1 MQPKLPTYRTVAGIL
16 ENEKGSGMALVG
28 WTALRTLL
36 IAPPMLF
43 VGVPAK
49 QAFVGSALASMFIS
63 TLTLLRIFDA
73 KHTGLKG
80 PSRCLSSGSQIRRRA
95 RSRTK

>member
-1 MQPKLPTYRTVAGIL
+1 MKPKLPTYRTVAGVL

-36 IAPPMLF
+36 IAPPMLM
-43 VGVPAK
+43 VGVAPK
-49 QAFVGSALASMFIS
+49 QAFGGAVLASMFIS

-73 KHTGLKG
+73 KHSGLKG
-80 PSRCLSSGSQIRRRA
+80 SSARCLSSGSHRRY
-95 RSRTK
+95 RSRTR

>member
-1 MQPKLPTYRTVAGIL
+1 MTPKLPTYRTVAGVL
-16 ENEKGSGMALVG
+16 ENEKGSGFALLG

-80 PSRCLSSGSQIRRRA
+80 AHCLSSGSALRRS
-95 RSRTK
+95 RSRTRR